1 MVAKRAWILR
11 SAILCLIFL
20 LLFLLSWMTLP
31 VSKVTK
37 SFGEAQ
43 SRLGGGPR
51 GEVRRPVLSLADDP
65 LLSPSP
71 PWGLAPF
78 LHLLFHADIRQT
90 LTECLLCARH
100 SACSCDNKDTVLP
113 SGGLHTRKA
122 DNSKEMGRNKYA
134 PTGNDKRRQG
144 KQRHAV
150 EEIHH
155 IEGCQG
161 RFLRGFSDI

>member
-1 MVAKRAWILR
+1 MAAKRAWILR

-20 LLFLLSWMTLP
+20 LLFLLSWVTLP

-43 SRLGGGPR
+43 SRLGGGRR

-65 LLSPSP
+65 LLSPP
-71 PWGLAPF
+71 PPRGLAPF
-78 LHLLFHADIRQT
+78 LRLLFHADIRQT
-90 LTECLLCARH
+90 LMECLLCARH

-122 DNSKEMGRNKYA
+122 GNSKEMVRKEYA

-155 IEGCQG
+155 IDGGQG
-161 RFLRGFSDI
+161 RFL